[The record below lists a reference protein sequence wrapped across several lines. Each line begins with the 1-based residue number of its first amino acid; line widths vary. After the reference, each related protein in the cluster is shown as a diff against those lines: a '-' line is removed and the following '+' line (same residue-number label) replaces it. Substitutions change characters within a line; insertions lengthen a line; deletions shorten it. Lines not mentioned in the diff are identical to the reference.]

1 MRFMDKV
8 VLVTGGGSGIGRAT
22 ALAFAAEGAA
32 VVVAGRSPEPLAHT
46 VKLVETA
53 GGVASAVTA
62 DVTREA
68 DVARLVET
76 TVTRHGGLH
85 VAFNNVG
92 VLVPGGVADLSSADW
107 ARAVEVN
114 LTSVWLS
121 MKHEISHMRTHG
133 GGAIVNT
140 ASNLGAHGRRPGIS
154 AYVTTKAAVSALT
167 RNAALEHIADGI
179 RINAISPGPADTA
192 MSLLPG
198 ETPDDRAAR
207 LRDALPVGRVG
218 TLEEVA
224 SAVLWLASPES
235 GFTVG
240 HDLVLDGGATA

>member
-1 MRFMDKV
+1 MRFVDKV

-22 ALAFAAEGAA
+22 ARAFAAEGAT

-46 VKLVETA
+46 VKLIEA
-53 GGVASAVTA
+53 EDGVASAVPA

-68 DVARLVET
+68 DVIRLVET
-76 TVTRHGGLH
+76 TVARHGGLH

-92 VLVPGGVADLSSADW
+92 VLVRGGVADLSSADW
-107 ARAVEVN
+107 ARAVEGN

-121 MKHEISHMRTHG
+121 MKHEIAHMRAHG

-140 ASNLGAHGRRPGIS
+140 ASNLGAHGRRAGMS

-179 RINAISPGPADTA
+179 RINAISPGPADTP

-207 LRDALPVGRVG
+207 LRDALPAGRVG
-218 TLEEVA
+218 ALDEVA
-224 SAVLWLASPES
+224 SAALWLASPAS